1 MKAFGWWMSCALV
14 HTCALSPHTHPHT
27 GGGARGCRSSSAAAA
42 PRGPPWQWG
51 ITARPGSAPPPAG
64 PHPGGGRLP
73 PTHFARKL
81 NCVSSSSEMRWEVLR
96 SPRTAR
102 LSETVHCGPTPG
114 PSFPRPA
121 EILKHFQPDP
131 GRGGPVSEPHDSR
144 LEKGVPHVPPKRRS
158 SCSEAPTSLGEPW
171 RPAQA
176 GPSGRPLARTT
187 PTLRAGCRDSWDS
200 RLPGCSHSSFA
211 VHFLLMFKKS
221 CCLSAFPADDGQRGA
236 NLLHRLE
243 PPAPQW
249 ETLRSLVAALPP
261 SLCPTVQAE
270 DLCPCPVHSLKP
282 SWDPPGYGAAG
293 FPRSWNAQCRH
304 SS

>member
-1 MKAFGWWMSCALV
+1 MHKGALMKAFGWWMSCALV

-131 GRGGPVSEPHDSR
+131 GRGGPVSEPQDSR
-144 LEKGVPHVPPKRRS
+144 FAEGGGQPYSTRNSFSHQELLE
-158 SCSEAPTSLGEPW
+158 
-171 RPAQA
+171 A
-176 GPSGRPLARTT
+176 GG
-187 PTLRAGCRDSWDS
+187 PTLNSDSIT
-200 RLPGCSHSSFA
+200 GH
-211 VHFLLMFKKS
+211 M
-221 CCLSAFPADDGQRGA
+221 
-236 NLLHRLE
+236 
-243 PPAPQW
+243 
-249 ETLRSLVAALPP
+249 
-261 SLCPTVQAE
+261 
-270 DLCPCPVHSLKP
+270 
-282 SWDPPGYGAAG
+282 
-293 FPRSWNAQCRH
+293 
-304 SS
+304 